1 MLSSSIA
8 PAKPLNIV
16 IRFHIHPRVLVSL
29 IQDGHEALLRLPTGI
44 GWRFHQSG
52 GVLALEDSVYMGQG
66 ARPRKTKQLAIYMQV
81 DSERAKVKWALQ
93 REGL

>member
-1 MLSSSIA
+1 
-8 PAKPLNIV
+8 
-16 IRFHIHPRVLVSL
+16 
-29 IQDGHEALLRLPTGI
+29 
-44 GWRFHQSG
+44 
-52 GVLALEDSVYMGQG
+52 MGQG